1 VVRHGYQVTDIDDTG
16 DTIDAIIYSASLGN
30 NDYRADSTDIETG
43 GNNKFVAMINAD
55 EKSVEEIISMLGSI
69 RGY

>member
-1 VVRHGYQVTDIDDTG
+1 M
-16 DTIDAIIYSASLGN
+16 
-30 NDYRADSTDIETG
+30 ADSADIETG